1 MSNVHDISM
10 TIHDFL
16 SHLDLKA
23 RMSGVATLH
32 LEFPDVSS
40 MRCAEKVLWREL
52 SSVNQPQQHT
62 ATWIDDHSMRF
73 EPYAGVQIVIT
84 CKQRFATK
92 FGESVGYRDIKL
104 VEREGKP

>member
-1 MSNVHDISM
+1 MSDVRDISM
-10 TIHDFL
+10 AIHDFL
-16 SHLDLKA
+16 SRLNLKA

-40 MRCAEKVLWREL
+40 MRCAEKVLWKEL
-52 SSVNQPQQHT
+52 PHGIT

-73 EPYAGVQIVIT
+73 ESYAGVQIVIT

-92 FGESVGYRDIKL
+92 SSKSVGYRDMKF
-104 VEREGKP
+104 VEREDKP